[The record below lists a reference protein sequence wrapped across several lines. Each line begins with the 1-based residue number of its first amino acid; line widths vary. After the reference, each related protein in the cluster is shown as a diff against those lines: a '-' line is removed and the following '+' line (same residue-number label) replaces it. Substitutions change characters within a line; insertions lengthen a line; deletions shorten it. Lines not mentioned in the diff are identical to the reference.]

1 MGGFECLNSILH
13 LAYKLPIKK
22 WQARG
27 SDKEIVANN
36 KSRIQ
41 KEFKEKY
48 CLCCV
53 VTRKLRFSLC
63 YNKTR

>member
-1 MGGFECLNSILH
+1 MLECILH
-13 LAYKLPIKK
+13 LTYKLPIKK

-41 KEFKEKY
+41 KEF
-48 CLCCV
+48 
-53 VTRKLRFSLC
+53 
-63 YNKTR
+63 